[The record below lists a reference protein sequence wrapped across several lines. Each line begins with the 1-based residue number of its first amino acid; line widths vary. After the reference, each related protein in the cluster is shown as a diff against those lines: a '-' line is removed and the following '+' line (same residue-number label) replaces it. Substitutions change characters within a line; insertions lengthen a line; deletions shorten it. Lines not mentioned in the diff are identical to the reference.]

1 MGGRKRPQTS
11 NLKTSNLKP
20 QNLTEMKRIV
30 ISDES
35 LNSYGF
41 WVVTDGIDLSAF
53 LKNPVMLW
61 NHNRDGH
68 GTVDAQL
75 PIGIWKDLRIENG
88 VLTGE
93 PVFDEK
99 DEFALKIKQKYEAGI
114 LNACSMGFVPLEWS
128 DDLEMLKEGQKV
140 ATVTRCRLME
150 ISICDIPANANA
162 TVVLYDENS
171 KTINLSD
178 LPNMA
183 IGPKINDMT
192 LKEIALKLGLD
203 ENASLQA
210 IADAIADLK
219 SENASYEATMQN
231 LEQEN
236 GLLKAENKTLKEQE
250 KSEAVRLLDDAVKTG
265 RIDAKTRPH
274 FEKLFELDHEAAKAA
289 LAEMP
294 ERKPLTVQPPK
305 GNAGGDER
313 SSWNYLDWMKKDPE
327 GLRNMKK
334 DDPERFKTLQ
344 QTLKR

>member
-1 MGGRKRPQTS
+1 
-11 NLKTSNLKP
+11 
-20 QNLTEMKRIV
+20 MKRIV

-41 WVVTDGIDLSAF
+41 WVVTDGIDLTAF
-53 LKNPVMLW
+53 LRNPVMLW

-75 PIGIWKDLRIENG
+75 PIGYWKDLRIENG

-99 DEFALKIKQKYEAGI
+99 DPFAMKVKQKLESGI

-140 ATVTRCRLME
+140 STVTRCRLME

-171 KTINLSD
+171 KTINLSE
-178 LPNMA
+178 LLNCCNVELLSCLSQPTTIKQLNNQQSTTT
-183 IGPKINDMT
+183 KRTTNQHLNNNDMT

-203 ENASLQA
+203 ENASPQA

-231 LEQEN
+231 LEREN
-236 GLLKAENKTLKEQE
+236 GLLKEENKTLKEHE
-250 KSEAVRLLDDAVKTG
+250 KAGNEAKKAEAVRLLDDAVKTG
-265 RIDAKTRPH
+265 RIDAKARPQ

-294 ERKPLTVQPPK
+294 ERKPLTAQPPK

-313 SSWNYLDWMKKDPE
+313 ASWYYLDGMKKDP
-327 GLRNMKK
+327 
-334 DDPERFKTLQ
+334 
-344 QTLKR
+344 